1 LVRGIR
7 GATTVDLDD
16 SACIK
21 EAVKELL
28 IEMVKANGVETADL
42 AGAFFTVTPD
52 LTAAYAASAAREL
65 GWTMVPLLDSV
76 CPAVPGSPGKCVRVM
91 LLWNTGQPQAAVRHI
106 YLRGAKGLRPDLG
119 PGGN

>member
-1 LVRGIR
+1 
-7 GATTVDLDD
+7 VDLDD

-21 EAVKELL
+21 AAVQELL
-28 IEMVKANGVETADL
+28 IEMVRANGVETVDL
-42 AGAFFTVTPD
+42 TAALFSVTPD

-76 CPAVPGSPGKCVRVM
+76 APAVQGSPAMCVRVM
-91 LLWNTGQPQAAVRHI
+91 LLWNTGRPQAAVRHI
-106 YLRGAKGLRPDLG
+106 YLRGAKGLRSDLS